1 THKIVGINLQNI
13 IGTLHFVNAPYQIS
27 VLLRSAFGIAI
38 ITNQS
43 DYLQRQVRII
53 VGLTAKLSRHD

>member
-1 THKIVGINLQNI
+1 MSSACSSYCPILAETVHYK
-13 IGTLHFVNAPYQIS
+13 FS